1 MKREI
6 LFRGYSEA
14 LNKWVEG
21 LLNQY
26 QSKIYITQEKIE
38 QPTLGDPGG
47 TWIYNEYEVHPDSVG
62 QFTGLCDCNGVKIF
76 DNDIISVKVKHGFN
90 SDLLNE
96 FKEKNNLD
104 SLNGIGSHFS
114 GIVRLDF
121 LRGVMFENPENGYRE
136 PMFTRH
142 LDIMRNHSEITITGN
157 TFKP

>member
-6 LFRGYSEA
+6 LFQGYSEA

-62 QFTGLCDCNGVKIF
+62 QFTGLVDCNGVKIF
-76 DNDIISVKVKHGFN
+76 EGDKLHRMFNVQWTVSFNDSKWIAISKGDSGLYLDAKEFN
-90 SDLLNE
+90 
-96 FKEKNNLD
+96 
-104 SLNGIGSHFS
+104 
-114 GIVRLDF
+114 
-121 LRGVMFENPENGYRE
+121 MY
-136 PMFTRH
+136 
-142 LDIMRNHSEITITGN
+142 TITGN
-157 TFKP
+157 TFKPN